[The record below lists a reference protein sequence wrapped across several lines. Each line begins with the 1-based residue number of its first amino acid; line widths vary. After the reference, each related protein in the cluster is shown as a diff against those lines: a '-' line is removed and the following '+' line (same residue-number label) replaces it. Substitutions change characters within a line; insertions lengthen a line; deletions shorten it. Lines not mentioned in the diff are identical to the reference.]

1 LKERRKR
8 GIKMLSEKAQLRML
22 SIEDLEF
29 LPENPRN
36 EIYDDALTDLAKSL
50 QRDGLI
56 EPIVVR
62 PHNQKFE
69 VVVGERRVRA
79 AIIANIPRILAVVR
93 EGLTDKDASRLR
105 LLENIKRKDLT
116 LVEKVDGIKAHM
128 EKNGLS
134 LDQVAE
140 ELGLKSSTINKWFT
154 DVENLAPSLKKD
166 IAFLRK
172 LSPDILAL
180 LGKYNFET
188 QERLAKSMVNNNL
201 TDWTARRYVAMFEDN
216 PKADLDKLA
225 SKAKG
230 QLKTIA
236 VTLPKEEA
244 EKIQKRAREFRKKEA
259 KDSEKLKK
267 YLREKRPRQK
277 MAELTPKTMDT
288 TVNLPLESPSIEGLR
303 DLEVAKLSE
312 EFKLTGT
319 QFRKLEQTA
328 KQTPNV
334 PVRELAKE
342 IVKEEMPQVMV
353 MEFQAKTYNALEAYA
368 KSEKVYIKE
377 AALLLINEG
386 LTRHG
391 FLRGT
396 AP

>member
-1 LKERRKR
+1 
-8 GIKMLSEKAQLRML
+8 MLSEKAQLRML

-79 AIIANIPRILAVVR
+79 AIIANIPRIPAIVR

-134 LDQVAE
+134 LDEVAE
-140 ELGLKSSTINKWFT
+140 ELGLKSSTINKWCT

-188 QERLAKSMVNNNL
+188 QERLAKSIVNNNL
-201 TDWTARRYVAMFEDN
+201 TDWTARRYVAMFEDD

-225 SKAKG
+225 NKAKG

-244 EKIQKRAREFRKKEA
+244 EKIQRRAREFRKKEA

-277 MAELTPKTMDT
+277 MTESTPKIMDT
-288 TVNLPLESPSIEGLR
+288 TVNLPLESPPIEGLR

-312 EFKLTGT
+312 EFKLTDT
-319 QFRKLEQTA
+319 QFRKLKQTA

-342 IVKEEMPQVMV
+342 IVKEVTPQVMV
-353 MEFQAKTYNALEAYA
+353 MELEAKTYKALEAYA
-368 KSEKVYIKE
+368 NSEKVFIKE

-391 FLRGT
+391 FLRGI
-396 AP
+396 AS

>member
-1 LKERRKR
+1 
-8 GIKMLSEKAQLRML
+8 MLSEKIQLRML

-36 EIYDDALTDLAKSL
+36 EIYDDALKDLASSL
-50 QRDGLI
+50 GRDGLI

-69 VVVGERRVRA
+69 VVAGERRVRA
-79 AIIANIPRILAVVR
+79 AIIANIPKIPAVVR

-105 LLENIKRKDLT
+105 LLENIKRKDLI

-166 IAFLRK
+166 IAFLHK

-188 QERLAKSMVNNNL
+188 QERLAKSMVNNTL
-201 TDWTARRYVAMFEDN
+201 TDWTARRYVAMFEDD

-225 SKAKG
+225 NKAKG

-244 EKIQKRAREFRKKEA
+244 ENIQKRAKEFRKKEA

-267 YLREKRPRQK
+267 YLREKHPRPK
-277 MAELTPKTMDT
+277 MTESTPKIMDT
-288 TVNLPLESPSIEGLR
+288 TINLPLESPPIEGLR
-303 DLEVAKLSE
+303 DLEVVKLSD
-312 EFKLTGT
+312 EFKLTDA

-342 IVKEEMPQVMV
+342 IMKEEASQIMV
-353 MEFQAKTYNALEAYA
+353 IELQAKTYKALEAYA
-368 KSEKVYIKE
+368 NSEKILIRE
-377 AALLLINEG
+377 ATLALVEEG

-391 FLRGT
+391 FLRGV

>member
-1 LKERRKR
+1 
-8 GIKMLSEKAQLRML
+8 MLSEKAQLRML
-22 SIEDLEF
+22 PIEDLEF

-69 VVVGERRVRA
+69 VVAGERRVRA
-79 AIIANIPRILAVVR
+79 AIIANIPRIPAVVR

-140 ELGLKSSTINKWFT
+140 ELGSKSSTINKWFN

-166 IAFLRK
+166 IAFIRK

-188 QERLAKSMVNNNL
+188 QERLAKSKPLNN
-201 TDWTARRYVAMFEDN
+201 
-216 PKADLDKLA
+216 
-225 SKAKG
+225 S
-230 QLKTIA
+230 
-236 VTLPKEEA
+236 
-244 EKIQKRAREFRKKEA
+244 
-259 KDSEKLKK
+259 
-267 YLREKRPRQK
+267 
-277 MAELTPKTMDT
+277 
-288 TVNLPLESPSIEGLR
+288 
-303 DLEVAKLSE
+303 
-312 EFKLTGT
+312 
-319 QFRKLEQTA
+319 
-328 KQTPNV
+328 
-334 PVRELAKE
+334 
-342 IVKEEMPQVMV
+342 
-353 MEFQAKTYNALEAYA
+353 
-368 KSEKVYIKE
+368 
-377 AALLLINEG
+377 
-386 LTRHG
+386 
-391 FLRGT
+391 
-396 AP
+396 

>member
-1 LKERRKR
+1 
-8 GIKMLSEKAQLRML
+8 MVSV
-22 SIEDLEF
+22 EDLEF
-29 LPENPRN
+29 LPENPRD
-36 EIYDDALTDLAKSL
+36 EIYDDTLKDLAKSL

-62 PHNQKFE
+62 PHDQKFE
-69 VVVGERRVRA
+69 VIAGERRVRA
-79 AIIANIPRILAVVR
+79 AIIANIPRIPAVVR

-105 LLENIKRKDLT
+105 LLENMERKDLT

-128 EKNGLS
+128 EKHGLS

-140 ELGLKSSTINKWFT
+140 ELGLKSSTINKWFN
-154 DVENLAPSLKKD
+154 DVENLAPSLKRD

-188 QERLAKSMVNNNL
+188 QERLAKSMVDNNL

-225 SKAKG
+225 NKAKG

-244 EKIQKRAREFRKKEA
+244 EKIQKRAREFRKREA

-267 YLREKRPRQK
+267 YLREKRPRPK
-277 MAELTPKTMDT
+277 MMESATKTMDT
-288 TVNLPLESPSIEGLR
+288 TVNLPLESPPIEGLR
-303 DLEVAKLSE
+303 DLEVAELSE

-319 QFRKLEQTA
+319 QFRKLERVA

-368 KSEKVYIKE
+368 NSEKVFIKE
-377 AALLLINEG
+377 AALLLISEG

-391 FLRGT
+391 FLGGT